1 MKRIQ
6 KITFLVSLAVVAAYA
21 ALAATEEP
29 SLTYDAPFPGSD
41 TGRIYYFVPK
51 GLDLSKPAPLLV
63 FMHGGNRKSPDNSPE
78 KYLDLKTGTMMPTLY
93 DAPFIV
99 AAPSA
104 PPAAADAP
112 KIPKIDVGK
121 CIGCGACEH
130 FCPARPKA
138 AMVVE
143 GRC

>member
-1 MKRIQ
+1 MK
-6 KITFLVSLAVVAAYA
+6 KLACLGMAAAAWTLVCGDAHGETLSFNVPAP
-21 ALAATEEP
+21 ESP

-63 FMHGGNRKSPDNSPE
+63 FMHGGNRRSPDTSPE

-104 PPAAADAP
+104 PPVAKDAP
-112 KIPKIDVGK
+112 KKNSRASPS
-121 CIGCGACEH
+121 CLPRRWATS
-130 FCPARPKA
+130 PSRSPSS
-138 AMVVE
+138 
-143 GRC
+143 